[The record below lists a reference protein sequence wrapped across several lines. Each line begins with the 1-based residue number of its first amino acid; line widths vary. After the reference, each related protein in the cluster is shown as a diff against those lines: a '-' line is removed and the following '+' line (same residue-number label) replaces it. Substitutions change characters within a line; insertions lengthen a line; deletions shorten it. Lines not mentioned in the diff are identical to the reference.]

1 MRAVAEADHG
11 GPEVLTVTDQ
21 PVPELTADG
30 IRIRVEHAGINR
42 ADVLQRTGHYKVPD
56 GGSAI
61 YGLEI
66 SGRVLEV
73 GAEAPQHALSGDVL
87 VPGARVCALVD
98 SGGYAEEVVAPA
110 ANVLP
115 VPDALSMTDAAAL
128 PEVLATVWSNLV
140 MEAGARSGQT
150 LLLHGGT
157 GGVGTAAIQIA
168 RSIGM
173 RVITTVSSEAKAE
186 FVRELGAEAIRYD
199 QEDFVGRVKELT
211 DGRGPEVIFDVV
223 GAKYLE
229 PNLKALAVD
238 GTLIIIGLQG
248 GRKAEID
255 LGSFMVK
262 RQHLVATT
270 LRARPADQKAR
281 IMAQVHEHVW
291 PLVASGQIRAVV
303 DREFPLDQAAQAHEH
318 FDSGTHIG
326 KILLTP

>member
-1 MRAVAEADHG
+1 MRAVAEAEHG
-11 GPEVLTVTDQ
+11 GPEVLSVTDQ
-21 PVPELTADG
+21 PAPELTADG
-30 IRIRVEHAGINR
+30 IRIRVEHVGINR
-42 ADVLQRTGHYKVPD
+42 ADVLQRTGNYKVPE
-56 GGSAI
+56 GGSTV
-61 YGLEI
+61 YGLEV
-66 SGRVLEV
+66 SGHVVEV
-73 GAEAPQHALSGDVL
+73 GDDAAHHALDGGVL
-87 VPGARVCALVD
+87 VPGARVCALMD

-115 VPDALSMTDAAAL
+115 VPDALPMSEAAAL

-140 MEAGARSGQT
+140 MEAGADSGQT

-168 RSIGM
+168 RAIGM

-186 FVRELGAEAIRYD
+186 FVRELGAEPIRYD
-199 QEDFVGRVKELT
+199 QEDFVERAKQLT
-211 DGRGPEVIFDVV
+211 GGRGPEIIFDVV
-223 GAKYLE
+223 GAKYLA
-229 PNLKALAVD
+229 PNLEALAAD

-255 LGSFMVK
+255 LSSFMVR

-270 LRARPADQKAR
+270 LRARPAEQKAA

-291 PLVASGQIRAVV
+291 PKVVSGQVRAIV
-303 DREFPLDQAAQAHEH
+303 DREFPLEQAAQAHEH

>member
-1 MRAVAEADHG
+1 MDVRLGVLEELKNRLCGLSRDGLLGAEELVETAAPQGYNKVTD
-11 GPEVLTVTDQ
+11 PITVTIEATYKDDGTLNTWSVKLGDEVQQDQ
-21 PVPELTADG
+21 T
-30 IRIRVEHAGINR
+30 VEVVNHAG
-42 ADVLQRTGHYKVPD
+42 
-56 GGSAI
+56 
-61 YGLEI
+61 
-66 SGRVLEV
+66 
-73 GAEAPQHALSGDVL
+73 
-87 VPGARVCALVD
+87 
-98 SGGYAEEVVAPA
+98 
-110 ANVLP
+110 
-115 VPDALSMTDAAAL
+115 
-128 PEVLATVWSNLV
+128 
-140 MEAGARSGQT
+140 T
-150 LLLHGGT
+150 LLPGT
-157 GGVGTAAIQIA
+157 GGIGTAAIQIA

-199 QEDFVGRVKELT
+199 QEDFVERAKELT

-262 RQHLVATT
+262 RQHLLATT
-270 LRARPADQKAR
+270 LRARPAEQKAA
-281 IMAQVHEHVW
+281 IMAQVHEQVW
-291 PLVASGQIRAVV
+291 PQVASGQIRAVV
-303 DREFPLDQAAQAHEH
+303 DREFPLEEAAQAHEH